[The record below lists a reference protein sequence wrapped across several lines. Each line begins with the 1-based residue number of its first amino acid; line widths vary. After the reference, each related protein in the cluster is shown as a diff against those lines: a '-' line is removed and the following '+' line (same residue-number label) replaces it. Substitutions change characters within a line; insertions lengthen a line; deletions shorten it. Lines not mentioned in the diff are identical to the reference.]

1 MKQMLWLLVTSSH
14 KPPGW
19 DEADPPNPAKK
30 DEQQSKKTPDFP
42 LNLLYLFFFFENM
55 APASEE
61 FQGLPDSWVENT
73 VP

>member
-1 MKQMLWLLVTSSH
+1 MKQRLWLLVTSSR

-19 DEADPPNPAKK
+19 DEADPPNPAKR
-30 DEQQSKKTPDFP
+30 DEQKSKKTPAFP
-42 LNLLYLFFFFENM
+42 FNLLYIFFENM